1 MFWVC
6 LFDCYYCFESDCCS
20 NQLSPKSA
28 TLATLNIH
36 FFLQMLRDGSIKY
49 QKMAQVK
56 YKYLKKNTV
65 TLVVMFP
72 NISNILFLASL
83 TDYLSQFPN
92 IAKVKQGYTH
102 MLIIPGLHSSILFA
116 QSKNRSLK
124 GCVERSV

>member
-28 TLATLNIH
+28 TIATLNIH

-56 YKYLKKNTV
+56 YKYLKKKHSDFSSDV
-65 TLVVMFP
+65 
-72 NISNILFLASL
+72 
-83 TDYLSQFPN
+83 SQHF
-92 IAKVKQGYTH
+92 KY
-102 MLIIPGLHSSILFA
+102 SFFS
-116 QSKNRSLK
+116 
-124 GCVERSV
+124 